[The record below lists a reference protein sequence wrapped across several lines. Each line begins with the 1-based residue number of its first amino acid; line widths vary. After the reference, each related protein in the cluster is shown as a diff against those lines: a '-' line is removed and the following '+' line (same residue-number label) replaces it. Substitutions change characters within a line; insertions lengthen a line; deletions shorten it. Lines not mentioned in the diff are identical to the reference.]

1 MAVVLRQ
8 PPCWY
13 SLGVHSASNCWSAP
27 RLVYGV
33 SVTTL
38 DGPDH
43 LPSLAG
49 EVGAAGGPHHAALD
63 GEDLGAQEGSRQ
75 SLRSMLLAVPPLPVA
90 WFFFSCLVG
99 ISMLSFHF
107 ETVVAPL

>member
-27 RLVYGV
+27 RLVYAV

-49 EVGAAGGPHHAALD
+49 EVGAAGVFIMPRLMAKIWVHRREAD
-63 GEDLGAQEGSRQ
+63 R
-75 SLRSMLLAVPPLPVA
+75 V
-90 WFFFSCLVG
+90 
-99 ISMLSFHF
+99 
-107 ETVVAPL
+107 